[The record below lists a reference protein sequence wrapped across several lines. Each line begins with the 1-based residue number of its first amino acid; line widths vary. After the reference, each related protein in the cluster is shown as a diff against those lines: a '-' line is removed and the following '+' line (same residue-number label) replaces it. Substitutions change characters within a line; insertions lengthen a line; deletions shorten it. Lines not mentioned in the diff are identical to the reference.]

1 MSEVVDWL
9 LLPLINL
16 GEKTIPDNIAWHGR
30 IMVLAWG
37 VAMPIALLL
46 ARYYKVTPRQNWP
59 QELDNRFW
67 WDGHRLLNY
76 ATVAFSIAAA
86 SLVWSTTYYS
96 GAARDFHACLGWS
109 IVFLGIL
116 QIIGGQLRGT
126 KGGPTA
132 PRLNADGSV
141 LDLQGDHYDMSS
153 RRRVFERIHKTLGYA
168 ALVISITALVLGMW
182 VANAPRWMFLVLAT
196 WWLSLILIALKLQRD
211 GRCIDTYQAIWGLDP
226 NLPGAR
232 VEPTGW
238 GIRRLPAD
246 FQKSQ

>member
-76 ATVAFSIAAA
+76 ATVAFSIAGA

-96 GAARDFHACLGWS
+96 GAARDLHACLGWS
-109 IVFLGIL
+109 IVFLGI
-116 QIIGGQLRGT
+116 R
-126 KGGPTA
+126 
-132 PRLNADGSV
+132 
-141 LDLQGDHYDMSS
+141 
-153 RRRVFERIHKTLGYA
+153 
-168 ALVISITALVLGMW
+168 
-182 VANAPRWMFLVLAT
+182 
-196 WWLSLILIALKLQRD
+196 
-211 GRCIDTYQAIWGLDP
+211 
-226 NLPGAR
+226 
-232 VEPTGW
+232 
-238 GIRRLPAD
+238 
-246 FQKSQ
+246 

>member
-1 MSEVVDWL
+1 
-9 LLPLINL
+9 
-16 GEKTIPDNIAWHGR
+16 
-30 IMVLAWG
+30 MVLAWG

-96 GAARDFHACLGWS
+96 GAARDLHACLGWS

-132 PRLNADGSV
+132 L
-141 LDLQGDHYDMSS
+141 
-153 RRRVFERIHKTLGYA
+153 
-168 ALVISITALVLGMW
+168 ALMLMEVCWTFKEIT
-182 VANAPRWMFLVLAT
+182 T
-196 WWLSLILIALKLQRD
+196 
-211 GRCIDTYQAIWGLDP
+211 T
-226 NLPGAR
+226 
-232 VEPTGW
+232 
-238 GIRRLPAD
+238 
-246 FQKSQ
+246 

>member
-1 MSEVVDWL
+1 
-9 LLPLINL
+9 
-16 GEKTIPDNIAWHGR
+16 
-30 IMVLAWG
+30 
-37 VAMPIALLL
+37 
-46 ARYYKVTPRQNWP
+46 
-59 QELDNRFW
+59 
-67 WDGHRLLNY
+67 
-76 ATVAFSIAAA
+76 
-86 SLVWSTTYYS
+86 
-96 GAARDFHACLGWS
+96 
-109 IVFLGIL
+109 
-116 QIIGGQLRGT
+116 
-126 KGGPTA
+126 
-132 PRLNADGSV
+132 
-141 LDLQGDHYDMSS
+141 MSS